1 MAFGLEFASDRL
13 AAGLNWVD
21 FAVDL
26 KRILPAALP
35 GLLLFGEGVDPRKIP
50 VLIGQA
56 KLVSF
61 FLESAVRGKLMVVS
75 LPLGTFFI
83 SASTSMWGGDDET
96 AFGKLFGEFAIAVT
110 VLG

>member
-1 MAFGLEFASDRL
+1 VAFGLEFASDRL

-75 LPLGTFFI
+75 LSLGTFFI
-83 SASTSMWGGDDET
+83 SASTLMWGGDDET